1 MDRGTIATTS
11 SGTKEEILRYLV
23 RQVGATAQDVAG
35 DFGISVQAV
44 RRHLKDL
51 EEEGLVQFQT
61 VRGGM
66 GRPQHTYELTPR
78 GRSRLPG
85 GYDRLAVG
93 LLGSLL
99 GTLPPEQAEQVLR
112 KHWQDKGEGYAR
124 QLGTGPLGDRLAR
137 LAGLRREEGYVVAWQ
152 VAEDNSGLYTEF
164 NCAIAQV
171 AESFP
176 GVCGHE
182 LTMFGA
188 ALPDCEVTRTHW
200 SMGGDPRC
208 GYRMVPR

>member
-1 MDRGTIATTS
+1 MESTTT
-11 SGTKEEILRYLV
+11 TKDEILRYLV
-23 RQVGATAQDVAG
+23 RRPGATALEMAG
-35 DFGISVQAV
+35 DFEISVQAV

-51 EEEGLVQFQT
+51 AAEGLVAFQA

-66 GRPQHTYELTPR
+66 GRPQHTYVLTSQ
-78 GRSRLPG
+78 GRSRLPA

-99 GTLPPEQAEQVLR
+99 GTLPPEQADQVLR
-112 KHWQDKGEGYAR
+112 RHWQDKGEAYAR
-124 QLGTGPLGDRLAR
+124 LLGTGPLPDRLAR

-152 VAEDNSGLYTEF
+152 MAPDGTGLYTEF
-164 NCAIAQV
+164 HCAIARV

-182 LTMFGA
+182 LTMFAA

-200 SMGGDPRC
+200 TMGGDPRC

>member
-1 MDRGTIATTS
+1 MESTTGTT
-11 SGTKEEILRYLV
+11 TKEEILRYLV
-23 RQVGATAQDVAG
+23 RRPGATAQEVAG
-35 DFGISVQAV
+35 DFEISPQAV

-51 EEEGLVQFQT
+51 EEEGLVRFQT

-66 GRPQHTYELTPR
+66 GRPQHTYELTAL
-78 GRSRLPG
+78 GRSRLPA

-99 GTLPPEQAEQVLR
+99 GALPPEQAEQVLR
-112 KHWQDKGEGYAR
+112 KHWQEKGEAYAR
-124 QLGTGPLGDRLAR
+124 LLGAGPLGDRLAR
-137 LAGLRREEGYVVAWQ
+137 LGGLRREEGYVVAWQ
-152 VAEDNSGLYTEF
+152 LGEDGAGLYTEF
-164 NCAIAQV
+164 NCAIARV

-182 LTMFGA
+182 LTMFAA

-200 SMGGDPRC
+200 TMGGDPRC